1 MILGRTDSR
10 GRLLFL
16 LLVFVVASGSIVAR
30 LTWWQVVRRDDLAAS
45 AHRQFYLRTEV
56 PAQRGSI
63 YDRSGTVVLASSVT
77 RSRLTVNPT
86 RLKATQRDALA
97 SILTEKLGLDDA
109 AVAALQSR
117 LASDKTYVVLAQD
130 VAPDVTQAIVDATA
144 TAKVPGLGVEPTQVR
159 LYPQSGG
166 GPQTS
171 LAAHLLGF
179 VNRDG
184 QGQYGVEQYYQSQL
198 AGTPTIV
205 ESDRDANGQPVV
217 ETQHTIQA
225 GTPGA
230 DLSLTIDAGLQLAVE
245 QEVMAAWVAD
255 RAHSVS
261 AVVMD
266 PYTGA
271 ILAEATYPSY
281 DANNYSTVAADDPGR
296 FVDPVVSSIYEP
308 GSVFKMPT
316 VIAGLETGT
325 ATLDTKYNDSGTLK
339 LDNGKTKIDDADR
352 RPMGI
357 LALRDGIAWS
367 RNVVAARVALGLAPT
382 LQGASTVLHEVWT
395 RLGFGAPTGIDVAGE
410 VGGLVHDPATT
421 PWRQIDLANGAFGQ
435 GVAVTP
441 IQLAMAYAA
450 MMNGGTLVTP
460 HVVAAIDGKPVV
472 VPDHG
477 QVLDPSLSPKLD
489 RPHASR
495 RVVGPVLRRPDPH
508 PGLLRRRQ
516 DRDGPDLGLD
526 KARLEGELVQLR
538 LCRLHRPAGG
548 AARCPGRHQDRR
560 WHPDG
565 PPGRRARHAGHV
577 IRALPPDCDRH
588 DGRSRVARRRA
599 IRSGRARPRRQL
611 IDAWP
616 AFRPWTDRRAVLR
629 VLPPGRV
636 PVPNFG
642 ACPTPTAQPPR
653 ASSSPA
659 ARPVRNP

>member
-1 MILGRTDSR
+1 MTRTASR
-10 GRLLFL
+10 
-16 LLVFVVASGSIVAR
+16 SS
-30 LTWWQVVRRDDLAAS
+30 RR
-45 AHRQFYLRTEV
+45 E
-56 PAQRGSI
+56 
-63 YDRSGTVVLASSVT
+63 
-77 RSRLTVNPT
+77 
-86 RLKATQRDALA
+86 
-97 SILTEKLGLDDA
+97 
-109 AVAALQSR
+109 
-117 LASDKTYVVLAQD
+117 
-130 VAPDVTQAIVDATA
+130 
-144 TAKVPGLGVEPTQVR
+144 
-159 LYPQSGG
+159 
-166 GPQTS
+166 
-171 LAAHLLGF
+171 
-179 VNRDG
+179 
-184 QGQYGVEQYYQSQL
+184 
-198 AGTPTIV
+198 
-205 ESDRDANGQPVV
+205 
-217 ETQHTIQA
+217 HTIQA

-477 QVLDPSLSPKLD
+477 QVLDPSLSPKLIDLMHHVVSSVPFYAD
-489 RPHASR
+489 RTLIPGYY
-495 RVVGPVLRRPDPH
+495 VGGKTGTAQIWDSTKHDWKANSFNFDFVGFIGRQVGRPDVLVAIKIDDGTPTVH
-508 PGLLRRRQ
+508 RVGELVMPVMSFELFRRIATDTMAVPGLLADVPSGPVAP
-516 DRDGPDLGLD
+516 DR
-526 KARLEGELVQLR
+526 
-538 LCRLHRPAGG
+538 AG
-548 AARCPGRHQDRR
+548 
-560 WHPDG
+560 
-565 PPGRRARHAGHV
+565 
-577 IRALPPDCDRH
+577 
-588 DGRSRVARRRA
+588 
-599 IRSGRARPRRQL
+599 
-611 IDAWP
+611 
-616 AFRPWTDRRAVLR
+616 
-629 VLPPGRV
+629 
-636 PVPNFG
+636 N
-642 ACPTPTAQPPR
+642 
-653 ASSSPA
+653 
-659 ARPVRNP
+659 

>member
-1 MILGRTDSR
+1 LESLVILGRTDSR

-16 LLVFVVASGSIVAR
+16 LLAFILASGSIVAR
-30 LTWWQVVRRDDLAAS
+30 LSWWQVIRRDDLAAS

-77 RSRLTVNPT
+77 RSRLTANPS
-86 RLKATQRDALA
+86 RLSPQQRDALL
-97 SILTEKLGLDDA
+97 SIVTEKLGLDDA
-109 AVAALQSR
+109 AVATLQGR

-130 VAPDVTQAIVDATA
+130 VVPDVTQEIVDAA
-144 TAKVPGLGVEPTQVR
+144 ASAGVPGLGVESTQVR

-166 GPQTS
+166 GPETS

-184 QGQYGVEQYYQSQL
+184 KGQYGVEQYYQTQL

-217 ETQHTIQA
+217 ETQHTIQS

-266 PYTGA
+266 PYSGA

-281 DANNYSTVAADDPGR
+281 DANNYATVAADDPGR
-296 FVDPVVSSIYEP
+296 FVDPVVSQVYEP

-325 ATLDTKYNDSGTLK
+325 ATLDKKYNDSGTLK
-339 LDNGKTKIDDADR
+339 LDNGKTKVDDADR
-352 RPMGI
+352 KPMGI
-357 LALRDGIAWS
+357 LTLADGIAWS

-382 LQGASTVLHEVWT
+382 LQGASEVLHEVWT
-395 RLGFGAPTGIDVAGE
+395 RLGFGSPTGIDVAGE

-421 PWRQIDLANGAFGQ
+421 PWREIDLANGAFGQ

-472 VPDHG
+472 VQSHG
-477 QVLDPSLSPKLD
+477 QVLDPSLNPKLIDLMNHVVSSVPFYRD
-489 RPHASR
+489 RTLIPGYYVGGKTGTAQIWDSTKHAWKVNSFDFSF
-495 RVVGPVLRRPDPH
+495 VGYIGREVGRPDVLVAIKIDDGTPTVH
-508 PGLLRRRQ
+508 RVGELVMPVMSFELFRRIATDTMAVPGLL
-516 DRDGPDLGLD
+516 PDL
-526 KARLEGELVQLR
+526 
-538 LCRLHRPAGG
+538 P
-548 AARCPGRHQDRR
+548 
-560 WHPDG
+560 
-565 PPGRRARHAGHV
+565 
-577 IRALPPDCDRH
+577 
-588 DGRSRVARRRA
+588 S
-599 IRSGRARPRRQL
+599 
-611 IDAWP
+611 
-616 AFRPWTDRRAVLR
+616 
-629 VLPPGRV
+629 V
-636 PVPNFG
+636 PVAPD
-642 ACPTPTAQPPR
+642 R
-653 ASSSPA
+653 AGD
-659 ARPVRNP
+659 

>member
-1 MILGRTDSR
+1 MPPTSPTSSSPRTWPRTSPR
-10 GRLLFL
+10 RSSTPPRPPACPG
-16 LLVFVVASGSIVAR
+16 SGSN
-30 LTWWQVVRRDDLAAS
+30 S
-45 AHRQFYLRTEV
+45 
-56 PAQRGSI
+56 
-63 YDRSGTVVLASSVT
+63 
-77 RSRLTVNPT
+77 
-86 RLKATQRDALA
+86 
-97 SILTEKLGLDDA
+97 
-109 AVAALQSR
+109 
-117 LASDKTYVVLAQD
+117 
-130 VAPDVTQAIVDATA
+130 
-144 TAKVPGLGVEPTQVR
+144 TQVR

-166 GPQTS
+166 GPETS

-184 QGQYGVEQYYQSQL
+184 QGQYGVEQYYQAQL

-281 DANNYSTVAADDPGR
+281 DANNYSAVAADDPGR
-296 FVDPVVSSIYEP
+296 FVDPVVSDVYEP

-325 ATLDTKYNDSGTLK
+325 TTLDTKYNDSGTLK
-339 LDNGKTKIDDADR
+339 LDGGRTKVDDADR
-352 RPMGI
+352 KPMGI

-382 LQGASTVLHEVWT
+382 LHGASAILHEVWT

-421 PWRQIDLANGAFGQ
+421 PWREIDLANGAFGQ

-472 VPDHG
+472 VQDHG
-477 QVLDPSLSPKLD
+477 RVLDPSLSPKLIDLMNHVVSSVPFYAD
-489 RPHASR
+489 RTLIPGYY
-495 RVVGPVLRRPDPH
+495 VGGKTGTAQIWDSTKHDWKANSFNFDFVGFIGREVGRPDVLVAIKIDDGTPTVH
-508 PGLLRRRQ
+508 RVGELVMPVMSFELFRRIATDTMAIPGLL
-516 DRDGPDLGLD
+516 PDLPSAPVAPD
-526 KARLEGELVQLR
+526 R
-538 LCRLHRPAGG
+538 AG
-548 AARCPGRHQDRR
+548 
-560 WHPDG
+560 
-565 PPGRRARHAGHV
+565 
-577 IRALPPDCDRH
+577 
-588 DGRSRVARRRA
+588 
-599 IRSGRARPRRQL
+599 
-611 IDAWP
+611 
-616 AFRPWTDRRAVLR
+616 
-629 VLPPGRV
+629 
-636 PVPNFG
+636 N
-642 ACPTPTAQPPR
+642 
-653 ASSSPA
+653 
-659 ARPVRNP
+659 